1 MVEVV
6 AFSMLSIIAL
16 VGGGWTMHVLLQRF
30 VLMSMARVARA
41 EAENLD
47 AELRNLNGRN
57 EH

>member
-1 MVEVV
+1 
-6 AFSMLSIIAL
+6 MLSIIAL